1 MEEPTGLPDPAR
13 EARMRT
19 LSAFTLA
26 LALALGLASAQE
38 TPQTIDLEMVA
49 IAIWHVVEIDW
60 AGDEPL
66 TGETG
71 TFDGRCSV
79 PSDYF
84 ARGSSEGMTF
94 PTGPFTSE
102 TEHCGQLVWEED
114 DDGRPVVVGRLGTD
128 GFMTLYGE
136 DGSVMT
142 TTFVADETGFDPVM
156 GLYHYGLRFEIESMT
171 GMEELGL
178 TFVSGSYAMH
188 FVLEDIEALLTESVP
203 AIGVAQ
209 GSATFVVEAAGVAED
224 VGAIEFEMVNVN
236 QYRVTDVRWA
246 GDEPFSGA
254 TSTFDGRCSIPSE
267 YVRTGA
273 LDGLTFPIGHGWG
286 TTEQCGR
293 FVWETD
299 AEGRRVIRGNLTS
312 DGIATLESDDGSTMA
327 MSYDATSTY
336 DPVMGLV
343 IYSMAV
349 RIDDMTSPPGLSFV
363 DGRMEATYT
372 VSDFEALMSGAI
384 EIVGVVHGV
393 ATFAP
398 LATD

>member
-1 MEEPTGLPDPAR
+1 
-13 EARMRT
+13 MRPITT
-19 LSAFTLA
+19 LTLA
-26 LALALGLASAQE
+26 LVLALGLAGAQE
-38 TPQTIDLEMVA
+38 AGQTIDIEMVTVNY
-49 IAIWHVVEIDW
+49 WHVVDIEW

-66 TGETG
+66 SGETS

-79 PSDYF
+79 PSDYY
-84 ARGSSEGMTF
+84 AWGSSEGLTF
-94 PTGPFTSE
+94 PTGPGTAE
-102 TEHCGQLVWEED
+102 TEHCGQLVWEEG
-114 DDGRPVVVGRLGTD
+114 DDGQRVLSGRLGSD
-128 GFMTLYGE
+128 GVTTLRGA

-142 TTFVADETGFDPVM
+142 ATFYADESSFDQAM
-156 GLYHYGLRFEIESMT
+156 GVFLYGMHFTAESVT
-171 GMEELGL
+171 GMPGL
-178 TFVSGSYAMH
+178 TLVESSFTATYMIPDIAAM
-188 FVLEDIEALLTESVP
+188 LTESVP
-203 AIGVAQ
+203 VIGV
-209 GSATFVVEAAGVAED
+209 GHGTATFVVEAAVGPED
-224 VGAIEFEMVNVN
+224 VGAIAIEMVNVN

-246 GDEPFSGA
+246 GDEPFSGE

-267 YVRTGA
+267 YVRTGT

-293 FVWETD
+293 FIWETD

-312 DGIATLESDDGSTMA
+312 DGIARLESDDGSIMD

-336 DPVMGLV
+336 DPVMDLV

-372 VSDFEALMSGAI
+372 VADFEALMSGAI

-398 LATD
+398 VATD